1 MERKKQMVLKQAMS
15 QLAISKRFFDAYSK
29 LPTQAQSHMQ
39 DCMTK
44 LLQNPAHPSLNYE
57 AIHTAQDSRMRS
69 IRVTDQYRA
78 IVAHPDGSG
87 TYILLWV
94 DKHDAAYTWTAR
106 HRLETEDEA
115 GGLTIVE
122 LAERQKEVP
131 VSPLPV
137 ANENPPACGLLDH
150 CSDEHLRH
158 VGVPESAL
166 ALLRACRTEDALQLA
181 LEQLPPEVANHVLDL
196 WVGDAPA
203 VPVLQ
208 PELASS
214 EEQASSE
221 QMPTS
226 LPLEQAHADPLE
238 RALQR
243 PGTARRFVVLTSEEE
258 LKRALEAPLDLWRVF
273 LHPDQRAI
281 VRAQH
286 DGPALVSGGAGTG
299 KTVVG
304 LHRAR
309 YLAAEVFTQPTDRI
323 LFTTFT
329 HNLALNLGGLM
340 DKLCGTDQATR
351 QRIEIVNVHSLA
363 ASLLRRVGESFTL
376 LDEPTSH
383 RLMSAAVRSHDT
395 LGLSPAFY
403 LAEWT
408 EVVQER
414 EALTEAAYVE
424 VDRAGR
430 GKALSR
436 RQRAAIWPVLAAYGQ
451 SVTDSKQEEWPS
463 LFRRLRQML
472 ASGQLRLPCHYRAVI
487 VDEAQDM
494 GTPEMRLLLA
504 LVGQGPNSVLLL
516 GDTRQQIYARG
527 SFVSLMG
534 LPISRRHHRLRLNYR
549 TTEQIC
555 TAASSLL
562 TTAAA
567 LNGEALPAQDS
578 ISLLKGPQPVI
589 RVFSSPASEQA
600 AVVEGIKEAL
610 AGMRAEEIVLIARS
624 NALLTTYAARLQV
637 AGIASSKIEARTS
650 GGVGVQLATMHRVK
664 GLEFRAAFLVGCSAE
679 GFSLLS
685 SGHDETERAEQ
696 EERERRLLYV
706 AMTRARE
713 LLWISYSGKQ
723 NPYLAQVLS

>member
-1 MERKKQMVLKQAMS
+1 MS

-57 AIHTAQDSRMRS
+57 AIHIAQDPRMRS

-106 HRLETEDEA
+106 HRLETEDEV
-115 GGLTIVE
+115 GGLAIVE
-122 LAERQKEVP
+122 LAERREEMTAAP
-131 VSPLPV
+131 IPV
-137 ANENPPACGLLDH
+137 ATEAPPALGLLDH
-150 CSDEHLRH
+150 CTDEQLRH
-158 VGVPESAL
+158 VGVSEPAL
-166 ALLRACRTEDALQLA
+166 ALLRACRTEDALQEA
-181 LEQLPPEVANHVLDL
+181 LGQLSPEVANYVLDL
-196 WVGDAPA
+196 WVGAALA
-203 VPVLQ
+203 VPVLSVEQ
-208 PELASS
+208 PTPGELIAS
-214 EEQASSE
+214 EQAGPPRPSGH
-221 QMPTS
+221 MPLDS
-226 LPLEQAHADPLE
+226 LEI
-238 RALQR
+238 ALQR

-258 LKRALEAPLDLWRVF
+258 LKRALEAPLELWRVF

-281 VRAQH
+281 VRAH
-286 DGPALVSGGAGTG
+286 HEAPALVSGGAGTG

-309 YLAAEVFTQPTDRI
+309 YLATEVYLEPTDRI

-329 HNLALNLGGLM
+329 HNLALNLGALM
-340 DKLCGTDQATR
+340 DQLCGADHATR

-363 ASLLRRVGESFTL
+363 VSLLRRTGGVFTMLEESNAQ
-376 LDEPTSH
+376 
-383 RLMSAAVRSHDT
+383 RLMREAVHSYDT

-403 LAEWT
+403 LAEWS

-414 EALTEAAYVE
+414 EALTEEAYVQ

-436 RQRAAIWPVLAAYGQ
+436 RQRAAIWSVLAAYGQ
-451 SVTDSKQEEWPS
+451 AVGASGQEEWAS
-463 LFRRLRQML
+463 LFRRLRQMIE
-472 ASGQLRLPCHYRAVI
+472 SGQLRLPYRYRAVI

-527 SFVSLMG
+527 SFVPLLG
-534 LPISRRHHRLRLNYR
+534 LPIGRRHHRLRLNYR

-555 TAASSLL
+555 SAASSLL
-562 TTAAA
+562 TSASA
-567 LNGEALPAQDS
+567 LNGEALQAKDS
-578 ISLLKGPQPVI
+578 ISLLMGPQPTV
-589 RVFSSPASEQA
+589 RVFASPLEEQI
-600 AVVEGIKEAL
+600 AVVEAIKTAL
-610 AGMRAEEIVLIARS
+610 ATMRPEEMVLVARS
-624 NALLTTYAARLQV
+624 NALLNTYAARLQS
-637 AGIASSKIEARTS
+637 AGIKSAKIDARTT

-664 GLEFRAAFLVGCSAE
+664 GLEFRTAFLVGCSADDALQPLTDD
-679 GFSLLS
+679 G
-685 SGHDETERAEQ
+685 DEAAQAEHKERQ
-696 EERERRLLYV
+696 RRLLYV

-713 LLWISYSGKQ
+713 VLWISCSGAITPFLQGRLGLRESTRKGKQ
-723 NPYLAQVLS
+723 